1 MAVGLQTSIWSN
13 RFKTLYLISLLPI
26 ITFGAI
32 FLGFYF
38 SYGKLDN
45 FVLSEI
51 FNSSLL
57 SLPIIAI
64 WFFIAVLFQKQIIF
78 SFSGAKPITRQ
89 ENPEIYNL
97 VENLCISRGLSVPKI
112 GILEDDSMNAFATGW
127 NPKSSWI
134 VFSRGLLNKLE
145 KSEIEAVAGHE
156 LTHIINGDIKIMV
169 ISTVFIGIVGTIGEI
184 LIRTGGNSD
193 EKGKNPLFI
202 VGIILYIVSLIILP
216 LVNLAV
222 SRKREFLADAGSVEL
237 TKDRESMIKALQKIS
252 GDPTIESIEKQS
264 VAQMCIENPFKKQ
277 NGFMTFFGNLFSTH
291 PSIESRIEI
300 LRTY

>member
-1 MAVGLQTSIWSN
+1 MAVWLQTSIWSN

-26 ITFGAI
+26 ITFWAI
-32 FLGFYF
+32 FLWFYF
-38 SYGKLDN
+38 SYGKLDT
-45 FVLSEI
+45 FVLNEI
-51 FNSSLL
+51 FNSSLF

-78 SFSGAKPITRQ
+78 SFSGAKAITRQ
-89 ENPEIYNL
+89 ENPEIYNI
-97 VENLCISRGLSVPKI
+97 VENLCISRWLLIPKI
-112 GILEDDSMNAFATGW
+112 WILEDDSMNAFATGW
-127 NPKSSWI
+127 NPKNSWI

-156 LTHIINGDIKIMV
+156 LTHIINWDIKIMV
-169 ISTVFIGIVGTIGEI
+169 ISTVFIGIVWTVWEI
-184 LIRTGGNSD
+184 LIRTWWSSD

-202 VGIILYIVSLIILP
+202 VWIILYIVSLIILP

-222 SRKREFLADAGSVEL
+222 SRKREFLADAWSVEL

-277 NGFMTFFGNLFSTH
+277 NWFMTFFWNLFSTH